1 MPSGALQRG
10 QKSTG
15 GIAAVA
21 GKIIERRRCPRPVS
35 ALIAT
40 ACQLCRVCVCAVMHI
55 VQNARPTAHRRL
67 ARRKSEEIT
76 GDPAAERRARSIR
89 PDQTRRGMM

>member
-15 GIAAVA
+15 GVAAVA
-21 GKIIERRRCPRPVS
+21 GIVIERRRCPRPVS

-40 ACQLCRVCVCAVMHI
+40 ACQLCRVGVCAVVHI
-55 VQNARPTAHRRL
+55 GQNARPTADRRL
-67 ARRKSEEIT
+67 ARRKSEKIT
-76 GDPAAERRARSIR
+76 TDPAAEGRA
-89 PDQTRRGMM
+89 